1 MQTAH
6 KEAERAPGQRWL
18 VRFFTAVAADV
29 GRPISPRATVLD
41 FGCGDGG
48 AVEAWSETGREA
60 FGCDIALDRPA
71 ERLRVIETPYRLP
84 FDDGAF
90 DLVVSNM
97 VLEHV
102 QDHHTAFGEICRVL
116 RPGGVSLHVFPG
128 RWAPIEPH
136 LRIPLAT
143 VVQDR
148 WWLAL
153 WARLGVRNEFQS
165 GLPWREVTAFN
176 VEYLRTRTSYL
187 TRKKLLNTAQQ
198 WFDEAAFVEALAL
211 KHGRRT
217 KAVYPLARI
226 VPPVARLYAELR
238 TRLLLL
244 GRADPTATHSQLV

>member
-1 MQTAH
+1 MLDALEH
-6 KEAERAPGQRWL
+6 KEAQRAPGQRWL
-18 VRFFTAVAADV
+18 VEFFTAVAADV
-29 GRPISPRATVLD
+29 GRVVSQDATVLD

-48 AVEAWSETGREA
+48 AVEAWRDSGREA
-60 FGCDIALDRPA
+60 FGCDIAVHRSGD
-71 ERLRVIETPYRLP
+71 RLRAIETPYRLP
-84 FDDGAF
+84 FDDGTF

-102 QDHHTAFGEICRVL
+102 QDYGVAFGEIRRVL
-116 RPGGVSLHVFPG
+116 KPGAISLHVFPA

-143 VVQDR
+143 VLQSR

-165 GLPWREVTAFN
+165 GLPWRDVAAFN
-176 VEYLRTRTSYL
+176 AEYLRTRTNYPA
-187 TRKKLLNTAQQ
+187 RKELLGIAQR

-217 KAVYPLARI
+217 KLAYPAARI
-226 VPPVARLYAELR
+226 LPPLTRLYAELR
-238 TRLLLL
+238 MRLLLL
-244 GRADPTATHSQLV
+244 GGDSAR